1 MSNPIVIPD
10 LEEYPEKYDDVV
22 ITEDLQE
29 DWQKDP
35 EIKAAFD
42 RMNIANIT
50 ARNAHYES
58 LSAEGKEQFDAF
70 FKMLEESVE
79 AVMDKNG

>member
-42 RMNIANIT
+42 RMKLKIAEIEDDWDAQMRIKLDT
-50 ARNAHYES
+50 FGELLTKS
-58 LSAEGKEQFDAF
+58 LN
-70 FKMLEESVE
+70 
-79 AVMDKNG
+79 KNRII